1 MSLRCADG
9 IGSPADELFPAAVI
23 RPGTPPRRN
32 RMDGY
37 LAVDRAGLSD
47 EVDRRRSARPAV
59 SGQWGFAPKRDR
71 GEALDSMD
79 QLLVAE
85 RIVFGDYTEGAN
97 ADPKVY
103 EEIQDMDTL
112 TLTHKRGILFSEFPS

>member
-1 MSLRCADG
+1 
-9 IGSPADELFPAAVI
+9 
-23 RPGTPPRRN
+23 
-32 RMDGY
+32 MDGY

-79 QLLVAE
+79 QLLVAVATTRDRAAFRE
-85 RIVFGDYTEGAN
+85 LFDYFAPRIKSFLMRQGLDAQAAE
-97 ADPKVY
+97 D
-103 EEIQDMDTL
+103 
-112 TLTHKRGILFSEFPS
+112 